1 MSERL
6 TDKVAI
12 RRALFEAISS
22 EEYFIECW
30 NENIEEPVVEQ
41 SKKNILAYRRVLVRY
56 FGTDVHP
63 MDELIKNSKTINI
76 YDLMKDRNE

>member
-30 NENIEEPVVEQ
+30 NKNTEEPAVLR
-41 SKKNILAYRRVLVRY
+41 SKKNILAYRRVLVKY

-63 MDELIKNSKTINI
+63 IDKDVKTINI
-76 YDLMKDRNE
+76 YDLMKDKDA